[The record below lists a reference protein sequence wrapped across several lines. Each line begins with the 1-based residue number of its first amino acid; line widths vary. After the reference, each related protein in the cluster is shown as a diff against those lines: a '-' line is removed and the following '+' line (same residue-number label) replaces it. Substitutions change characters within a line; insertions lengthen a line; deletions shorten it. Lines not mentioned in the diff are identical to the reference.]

1 MPARNKRVSG
11 FLRLRRGLYDNGDV
25 SVHVAGF
32 VSLLGRPNAGK
43 STLLNALVGTK
54 VAIVAAKPQ
63 TTRTTIQGVWNTE
76 GAQVVFIDTPGIHQA
91 DTKFNQRMMQSI
103 REALDQRD
111 LLVYLHDAARA
122 PGAADEA
129 AVALLKQA
137 RTPALLALTKIDKL
151 ARKDELLPIIDW
163 FRQHHEFEECLPIAA
178 LTGEGLEDLRQ
189 AVLRRMPPGEPFF
202 PADYYT
208 DQPERFIVAEI
219 IREKIL
225 TLTRQ
230 EVPHSV
236 AVLIDQWE
244 ETPRITN
251 VAATIHVE
259 RPGQKA
265 IVLGTRAER
274 LKQIGAEARL
284 ELESLLGRRLFLHL
298 FVKVTPKWRENTAF
312 LRELDWRAQ
321 VGVETPLPAR
331 DNDGEE

>member
-1 MPARNKRVSG
+1 MSAHVS
-11 FLRLRRGLYDNGDV
+11 
-25 SVHVAGF
+25 GF

-43 STLLNALVGTK
+43 STLLNVLVGAK
-54 VAIVAAKPQ
+54 VAIVAEKPQ
-63 TTRTTIQGVWNTE
+63 TTRTTIQGVWTTA

-111 LLVYLHDAARA
+111 LLIYLHDATRA

-129 AVALLKQA
+129 ALALLKQA
-137 RTPALLALTKIDKL
+137 RTPALLALTKIDKA
-151 ARKDELLPIIDW
+151 ARKDELLPIIEW
-163 FRQHHEFEECLPIAA
+163 FRLHHEFEECLPIAA
-178 LTGEGLEDLRQ
+178 PKGEGLDTLRQ
-189 AVLRRMPPGEPFF
+189 AVLLRMPPGEPFF
-202 PADYYT
+202 PEDYYT
-208 DQPERFIVAEI
+208 DQPERFIAAEI

-225 TLTRQ
+225 ALTRQ

-244 ETPRITN
+244 DTARVTN

-274 LKQIGAEARL
+274 LKQIGTEARL
-284 ELESLLGRRLFLHL
+284 ELEALLGRRFFLHL
-298 FVKVTPKWRENTAF
+298 FVKVTPRWRENTAF

-321 VGVETPLPAR
+321 LGVEAPSPAG
-331 DNDGEE
+331 DNEGEE